1 MSRTNGKEGRRADMT
16 KKQRWIKS
24 IIETAARETTALPWQ
39 RGSRRAL
46 SITRRQLK
54 SIRAKSA

>member
-1 MSRTNGKEGRRADMT
+1 MT

-46 SITRRQLK
+46 SITRRQIK